1 MRSTRAGAGRAP
13 RKEFSIKDQIRV
25 MGIALLVLLA
35 AAGTSSEAQT
45 AQLIS
50 PSVAPASDEQ
60 NSIALFDG
68 EQNNVTLFDA
78 DWRFHRGGAQGAES
92 PDFDDSGWR
101 RLDLPHDWSIEDLP
115 GTRSPFDPEAISQVS
130 GGFTTGGTG
139 WYRKTFNVP
148 AEAKGKRIVIQ
159 FDGVYMNAD
168 LWLNGQPLGSH
179 PYGYTSF
186 WFDLTDKVKFGGAN
200 TLAVKVKNEG
210 ENSRW
215 YSGSGIYRHV
225 WLKTLEPVH
234 VAQWGTYV
242 TTPEVGAS
250 SAKVNAKTKVMNE
263 SDSTAR
269 IKLIT
274 RIVDAAGAEGAKV
287 ESSQTVEAKAAYEFD
302 QDAAIKSPA
311 LWSPDSPALYT
322 AVTEVYRDG
331 QLTDR
336 AETRFGVRT
345 ISFDAARGFL
355 FNGQPL
361 KLKGGCLHHDNGP
374 VGARAY
380 DRAEERRVEL
390 LKAAGFNALRLA
402 HNPPSPAF
410 LAACDRLG
418 MLVIDEAFDMWRDG
432 KNPHDYHLFFDEWWQ
447 RDVESMVVRDRN
459 HPSVV
464 MWSTGNEI
472 PNRNKPEVVKTAK
485 ALADYVRRLDPTRPV
500 TSAVNDMGEDKD
512 PYFATLD
519 LAGYNYMKD
528 KYDADHRR
536 VSRRV
541 MVATESFPLE
551 AFDYWMGVVD
561 HPYVVGDFVWTAFD
575 YIGEASIGW
584 RGYWQEHNFY
594 PWTLAYCGDIDIC
607 GWKRP
612 QSFYRDAL
620 WKKDQVSVFV
630 KPPRP
635 SFDPNPKRQSW
646 SKWHWFD
653 VAADWNWKGY
663 ENKPLEVNVYSSCEE
678 VELFLNGRSLGR
690 KPTNRSTELTARW
703 NVPYQAGVLKAV
715 GYDAGKQAGSAELR
729 TAGEPARITLSADR
743 SDIKAD
749 GEDLSYITVELTDA
763 RGVRNPK
770 AENLVRFSVE
780 GPGTIVAVG
789 NANPVSTESYQQ
801 PQRKAWQGRCLLVLK
816 SERRAGRVVIRAST
830 QGLAPATLAIRVNG
844 P

>member
-1 MRSTRAGAGRAP
+1 MKQPGRRMEKMKRTLP
-13 RKEFSIKDQIRV
+13 TSLRKYFCAALV
-25 MGIALLVLLA
+25 FAALLSATAPLR
-35 AAGTSSEAQT
+35 AQ
-45 AQLIS
+45 
-50 PSVAPASDEQ
+50 ASQ
-60 NSIALFDG
+60 GGVALFDW
-68 EQNNVTLFDA
+68 
-78 DWRFHRGGAQGAES
+78 DWRFHRGGAQGAEA

-115 GTRSPFDPEAISQVS
+115 GGRSPFDNEAISQVS

-139 WYRKTFNVP
+139 WYRKAFSVP
-148 AEAKGKRIVIQ
+148 NEDKGKRVLIQ

-168 LWLNGQPLGSH
+168 VWLNGQLLGSH

-186 WFDLTDKVKFGGAN
+186 WFDLTDKIKFGGAN
-200 TLAVKVKNEG
+200 LLAVKVKNEG

-234 VAQWGTYV
+234 VAQWGTYI

-250 SAKVNAKTKVMNE
+250 SARVNAKTRVLNE
-263 SDSTAR
+263 GDQPARVGLVTRVLDS
-269 IKLIT
+269 
-274 RIVDAAGAEGAKV
+274 AGAEVAKA
-287 ESSQTVEAKAAYEFD
+287 ESNHTVEPKAAHEFS
-302 QDAAIKSPA
+302 QDATLKSPA
-311 LWSPDSPALYT
+311 LWSPDAPALYT
-322 AVTEVYRDG
+322 AVSEVYRDG
-331 QLTDR
+331 RLTDR
-336 AETRFGVRT
+336 AETKFGVRS
-345 ISFDAARGFL
+345 ISFDAVAGFL
-355 FNGQPL
+355 LNGRPL

-374 VGARAY
+374 LGARAF

-390 LKAAGFNALRLA
+390 LKAAGYNALRLA

-418 MLVIDEAFDMWRDG
+418 MMVIDEAFDMWREG
-432 KNPHDYHLFFDEWWQ
+432 KNPHDYHLFFDDWWQ
-447 RDVESMVVRDRN
+447 RDTESMVLCDRN

-464 MWSTGNEI
+464 MWSIGNEI
-472 PNRNKPEVVKTAK
+472 PNRASPEVVKTAK
-485 ALADYVRRLDPTRPV
+485 ALADYVRKLDPTRPV

-519 LAGYNYMKD
+519 VAGYNYMKD
-528 KYDADHRR
+528 KYEADHAR
-536 VSRRV
+536 VPRRV

-635 SFDPNPKRQSW
+635 SFEPNPKRQSW
-646 SKWHWFD
+646 SKWHWLD
-653 VAADWNWKGY
+653 AVDDWSWKGY
-663 ENKPLEVNVYSSCEE
+663 ENKPLEVSVYSSCDEA
-678 VELFLNGRSLGR
+678 ELFLNGRSLGR
-690 KPTNRSTELTARW
+690 RPTNRSTRFMATW
-703 NVPYQAGVLKAV
+703 QVPYQAGVLKAV
-715 GYDAGKQAGSAELR
+715 GYDAGRQVGSAELR
-729 TAGEPARITLSADR
+729 TAEAPARIRLSADR
-743 SDIKAD
+743 TRIAAD
-749 GEDLSYITVELTDA
+749 GQDLSYVTVELVDA

-770 AENLVRFSVE
+770 AENLVRVAVE
-780 GPGTIVAVG
+780 GPASIVAVG

-801 PQRKAWQGRCLLVLK
+801 PRRRAWRGRCLVVVK
-816 SERRAGRVVIRAST
+816 SDRRAGRINVRAT
-830 QGLAPATLAIRVNG
+830 AEGLAPATLVINSYQ